1 MTYADIIVP
10 RGGENQV
17 AINLIVQHVQ
27 TQLVSRGF
35 KLRSKLAESAG
46 NGGQYIMPGTR
57 GTLYNI
63 YNCQVYIL
71 QTLSEYFRPRP
82 RSRVSTPTSATETRP
97 ATSSSSTPS
106 G

>member
-46 NGGQYIMPGTR
+46 NGGQYIMPGT
-57 GTLYNI
+57 
-63 YNCQVYIL
+63 
-71 QTLSEYFRPRP
+71 
-82 RSRVSTPTSATETRP
+82 
-97 ATSSSSTPS
+97 
-106 G
+106 